1 VVIEDAKQWLVSRID
16 HKHEIYLEEL
26 SIEEARIESIS
37 DSVREGVRNGRNY
50 LLSVAGIVLTIL
62 LGLLSANQINPL
74 GFYLYLGID
83 FFCGFI
89 VFIITNK
96 ISSYY
101 ERIFNT
107 LSEID
112 IDAQTKISYSRAYF
126 TNQTDNLEKLNS
138 EHLKNY
144 SLFVTILLDAALV
157 PFFIALERLS
167 ANIFLPQDERN
178 TIKGNA
184 DKLKKE
190 IDAALTLFQSINIT
204 ILPQDL
210 VTYVKT
216 QFTEYQKV
224 QQMI

>member
-1 VVIEDAKQWLVSRID
+1 MVIEDAKQWLVSRID